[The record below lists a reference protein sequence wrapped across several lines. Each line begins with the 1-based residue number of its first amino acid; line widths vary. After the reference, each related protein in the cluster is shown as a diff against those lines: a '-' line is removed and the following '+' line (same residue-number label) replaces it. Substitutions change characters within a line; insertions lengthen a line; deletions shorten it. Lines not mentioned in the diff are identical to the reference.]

1 MKRRDKRIRGLRAL
15 ALVICVCAIG
25 IWTSGCALVN
35 VNAVR
40 DRAQVIAV
48 INGRNVKKE
57 LFNNMMADTAL
68 AYASGGQSMPT
79 GSNLKTLKQETYDEL
94 IKNQVFAEQA
104 KKLKL
109 KVDEDAA
116 RKSGRKAYKSLKKQA
131 AKKYQTTLK
140 TYYTNDKS
148 FSAFMEDN
156 AVTTA
161 YAQKAL
167 NRYDK
172 KLAKNPDRFL
182 NKSVG
187 SVEGVKVTY
196 GQYYY
201 QMLNQIMSTYASTG
215 QAPSSDSATQK
226 QLGRKALKAVNTER
240 KWIAY
245 CKKHNIKIAKSAV
258 DKQYKSLKAYTKQF
272 FQSDSTLESFLS
284 ENYEGFTIKAY
295 RKEQRQSAK
304 AAAAKKAVKNQI
316 YSSVKVSDS
325 AMQGY
330 YNKHIN
336 TYSPAT
342 VSACHILT
350 TNKKL
355 AEKIYA
361 QAKNVKSKGAFEKI
375 MDQYKDNDK
384 VSEAKDLGA
393 FKSSDMVS
401 NFSKAAFSANKNSV
415 VGPVQTTYGYHVI
428 FVYDKQK
435 AGKDKWTQHKTAL
448 KKAIQKEKGQPEYK
462 KLTTKMNKANRI
474 RLKDPVQSAS
484 DLYAEKLKKTFKVK
498 TYEKR
503 I

>member
-1 MKRRDKRIRGLRAL
+1 LKRRDKRIRGLKAL
-15 ALVICVCAIG
+15 AVAVCVCAIG

-35 VNAVR
+35 VNPVR

-48 INGRNVKKE
+48 VNGKTVKKE
-57 LFNNMMADTAL
+57 LFDNMMADTAL

-79 GSNLKTLKQETYDEL
+79 GSELKTLKQETYDEL

-116 RKSGRKAYKSLKKQA
+116 RKSGRKAYKALKKQA
-131 AKKYQTTLK
+131 DKKYATTLK

-172 KLAKNPDRFL
+172 KLNKNPDHFL
-182 NKSVG
+182 NQSVG
-187 SVEGVKVTY
+187 SVEGAKVTY

-201 QMLNQIMSTYASTG
+201 QMLNQIMSAYASTG

-226 QLGRKALKAVNTER
+226 QLGRKALQAVNTER

-245 CKKHNIKIAKSAV
+245 CKKHNIKIKKADI
-258 DKQYKSLKAYTKQF
+258 DKQEKTLKTYTKQF

-284 ENYEGFTIKAY
+284 ENYEGFTLSAY
-295 RKEQRQSAK
+295 QKQQRQSAK
-304 AAAAKKAVKNQI
+304 GAAAQKAVKNQI
-316 YSSVKVSDS
+316 YSSVKVTDS

-330 YNKHIN
+330 YNKHID

-361 QAKNVKSKGAFEKI
+361 QAKTIKTKSAFEKV
-375 MDQYKDNDK
+375 MDQYKDNKK

-415 VGPVQTTYGYHVI
+415 VGPVKTTYGYHII

-435 AGKDKWTQHKTAL
+435 AGKDSWTKHKAAL
-448 KKAIQKEKGQPEYK
+448 KAAIQKEKGQPEYK
-462 KLTTKMNKANRI
+462 KLSTKMNKANRI
-474 RLKDPVQSAS
+474 RLNDPLQSAS
-484 DLYAEKLKKTFKVK
+484 DLYAEKLKKSFNVK